1 MKFVNTGSEI
11 VVKAFEERE
20 IKYAFHDID
29 GTHSL
34 IREWPPVMST
44 VLNDVIENGLPEGYA
59 EEKNVMRLVS
69 LAGTRALPETDK
81 FCVESAGLSALTQ
94 MEWAIRRGIE
104 EGKISISCD
113 KELNSEKIREIWQGK
128 EIFDKEDSTE
138 LSAYLKENTPKL
150 FRLYEEV
157 LNKYCRDKNLEE
169 AKNAPEKYQ
178 VKGSKAFLK
187 ALHDNGVKNYFVTGA
202 VVEEGK
208 GMYEEVVGLGYEICE
223 GGLVEALI
231 GSTWDKKL
239 PKDVIMEALAK
250 DVGAKGEEILVVGDG
265 RAEISAG
272 VNMGALT
279 IGRLPKTATRQR
291 ELQKGLGVHILVE
304 DYTSNELM
312 ALMKKFKI

>member
-1 MKFVNTGSEI
+1 MKFINTGSEI
-11 VVKAFEERE
+11 IVRPFEERT

-34 IREWPPVMST
+34 IREWPPVMSV
-44 VLNDVIENGLPEGYA
+44 VLNDVIENGLPDGYA
-59 EEKNVMRLVS
+59 DEKNVMRLVS

-104 EGKISISCD
+104 EGKIAISCD

-128 EIFDKEDSTE
+128 EVFDKEDSAE
-138 LSAYLKENTPKL
+138 LSTYLKENTPKL

-157 LNKYCRDKNLEE
+157 LNKYCRDKNLAE
-169 AKNAPEKYQ
+169 AKSNPEKYQ
-178 VKGSKAFLK
+178 VKGSVAFLK
-187 ALHDNGVKNYFVTGA
+187 ALRDNGVKNYFVTGA

-250 DVGAKGEEILVVGDG
+250 ELGANGEEILVVGDG

-279 IGRLPKTATRQR
+279 IGRLSKSAIRQR
-291 ELQKGLGVHILVE
+291 EIQKSLGVHILVE
-304 DYTSNELM
+304 DYTSKELT
-312 ALMKKFKI
+312 ALMRKV

>member
-1 MKFVNTGSEI
+1 MRFINTCSEI
-11 VVKAFEERE
+11 VVRDFEDRV

-34 IREWPPVMST
+34 IREWPPVMSV
-44 VLNDVIENGLPEGYA
+44 VLNDVIKNGLPKGYA
-59 EEKNVMRLVS
+59 DEKNVMRLVA
-69 LAGTRALPETDK
+69 LAGRKSLPETDK

-128 EIFDKEDSTE
+128 EIFDKEDSAE
-138 LSAYLKENTPKL
+138 LAAYLKENTPKL

-157 LNKYCRDKNLEE
+157 LNKYCRNKNLED
-169 AKNAPEKYQ
+169 AKTNPKKYQ
-178 VKGSKAFLK
+178 VKGSVEFLK

-208 GMYEEVVGLGYEICE
+208 GMFEEVVGLGYEIGE
-223 GGLVEALI
+223 GCLVEALI
-231 GSTWDKKL
+231 GSTWEKKL

-250 DVGAKGEEILVVGDG
+250 DLDANGKEILVIGDG

-279 IGRLPKTATRQR
+279 IGRLPKSAIRQR
-291 ELQKGLGVHILVE
+291 ELQEKLGVHILVE
-304 DYTSNELM
+304 DYTSEELFNM
-312 ALMKKFKI
+312 MKSDE